1 MLPGLPDA
9 KRVFPTTVR
18 ILAAAGALAL
28 AAAACQPAPPD
39 NRTIPPLTPPAAV
52 SEPTATVPANAT
64 GPPLAGSV
72 ATLASPSVSSDVV
85 ARTDQRMEALSARMV
100 RPRQVDADVLWA
112 VLIMSRVF
120 GIGSGSPPDL
130 EAPAKMLEMWHS
142 GNACYAMLE
151 KNLERL
157 GTDNHLTPV
166 DFNAFVAHV
175 EGRLSACL
183 DEQWPKVDAEQ
194 FFANPHALRDT
205 RVTTW
210 IDVIW
215 EFSNFEALTDLEQ
228 CHDGFYAH
236 LPDVASAGDAH
247 ALEAAWA
254 AAMVDFSACR
264 QESIRSELPFM
275 ELNETR
281 MFAFELSD
289 RYTLIALQTTVG
301 GHLVAISMQ
310 RPYEEC
316 WPDFEASVPG
326 VALATGPAQLVE
338 SRDAALRALRACIEA
353 LPEHDPFP
361 RAELRGFL
369 PQAPSDQGSGK

>member
-9 KRVFPTTVR
+9 KRVLYTTIRV
-18 ILAAAGALAL
+18 LAAAGALAL
-28 AAAACQPAPPD
+28 AAAACQTDARAIP
-39 NRTIPPLTPPAAV
+39 TVPPLTPPAAV

-72 ATLASPSVSSDVV
+72 PALPSPSVSSDVV
-85 ARTDQRMEALSARMV
+85 ARTEQRMDALSARMV
-100 RPRQVDADVLWA
+100 RPRRVDADVLWA
-112 VLIMSRVF
+112 VLVMSRVF

-130 EAPAKMLEMWHS
+130 EAPAKMLEMWHP

-151 KNLERL
+151 KDLDRV

-175 EGRLSACL
+175 EDRLSPCL
-183 DEQWPKVDAEQ
+183 DEQWPNVDAEQ
-194 FFANPHALRDT
+194 FFANPNTLRAA

-210 IDVIW
+210 FDVIW
-215 EFSNFEALTDLEQ
+215 EFSNFEALTNLEQ
-228 CHDGFYAH
+228 CRDGFYVR
-236 LPDVASAGDAH
+236 LPDAASAEDAH

-254 AAMVDFSACR
+254 TAMVDFSACR

-310 RPYEEC
+310 RPYGEC
-316 WPDFEASVPG
+316 WPDFEARIPE
-326 VALATGPAQLVE
+326 VAVAAGPAQLVE
-338 SRDAALRALRACIEA
+338 SRDAALLALRACIEA
-353 LPEHDPFP
+353 LPEHKPFST
-361 RAELRGFL
+361 G
-369 PQAPSDQGSGK
+369 